1 MNSAAG
7 PQVELHLAAGVDLH
21 QLEALGQAERVQ
33 EVVAAVWQ
41 FAKADLSAQLEVAL
55 MGQEE
60 HCRVHQR
67 FLNDPSPTDVMA
79 FPYQD
84 EELFG
89 EVLINVDMARAQAQE
104 RGHEALWEATLYL
117 VHGCLHLV
125 GYDDQTDEE
134 RARMRA
140 AESAVMEILR
150 D

>member
-1 MNSAAG
+1 MSSATG
-7 PQVELHLAAGVDLH
+7 PQVELHLAPGVDLH
-21 QLEALGQAERVQ
+21 QLEALAQAQRVQ

-41 FAKADLSAQLEVAL
+41 FANAPLPAQLEVAL
-55 MGQEE
+55 MSEDE
-60 HCRVHQR
+60 HCRVHER
-67 FLNDPSPTDVMA
+67 FLHDPSPTDVMA
-79 FPYQD
+79 FPYED

-104 RGHEALWEATLYL
+104 RGHAALWEATLYL
-117 VHGCLHLV
+117 VHGCLHLI

-150 D
+150 V

>member
-1 MNSAAG
+1 MSSAAG
-7 PQVELHLAAGVDLH
+7 PQVELHLAAGVDLR
-21 QLEALGQAERVQ
+21 QLEALAELPRVQ
-33 EVVAAVWQ
+33 QVVAAVWH
-41 FAKADLSAQLEVAL
+41 FAKAALPAQLEVAL
-55 MGQEE
+55 MGEEE
-60 HCRVHQR
+60 HCRVHER

-79 FPYQD
+79 FPYED

-104 RGHEALWEATLYL
+104 RGHAALWEATLYL

-134 RARMRA
+134 RVRMRA
-140 AESAVMEILR
+140 AESAVMEILH